1 MFFTYKD
8 YLPMEK
14 SLPFEEM
21 TKIHQQMMDE
31 IGNDEDAL
39 ELYEELIEQANRY
52 LVFRASWELWTRDEG
67 RSAMPHGHPAT
78 IP

>member
-39 ELYEELIEQANRY
+39 ELYEELIEQAIAIWY
-52 LVFRASWELWTRDEG
+52 SGPLGIMEQG
-67 RSAMPHGHPAT
+67 
-78 IP
+78 

>member
-39 ELYEELIEQANRY
+39 ELYEELIE
-52 LVFRASWELWTRDEG
+52 
-67 RSAMPHGHPAT
+67 
-78 IP
+78 